1 MPCLNGRMRLLSVR
15 GLSLPY
21 WAAIA
26 GRGKQNA
33 SLIRARAFT
42 ALKLPYKVNF
52 SSRRNTNKV
61 RFAVRILKI
70 EIPLNKHG
78 S

>member
-1 MPCLNGRMRLLSVR
+1 MRLLSVR

-42 ALKLPYKVNF
+42 ALQLTYKASVRLKGLPK
-52 SSRRNTNKV
+52 KV